1 MYMNV
6 HEEYV
11 YVFHMKNLCH
21 VWCSMN
27 SHEKEWIK
35 MMLYDEWYM
44 GNDRNVKNYAM
55 IMNAMLMVHVSYA
68 WWMKEYDEC
77 YA

>member
-1 MYMNV
+1 
-6 HEEYV
+6 
-11 YVFHMKNLCH
+11 
-21 VWCSMN
+21 
-27 SHEKEWIK
+27 
-35 MMLYDEWYM
+35 MLYDEWYM

-68 WWMKEYDEC
+68 WWMKEYGEC